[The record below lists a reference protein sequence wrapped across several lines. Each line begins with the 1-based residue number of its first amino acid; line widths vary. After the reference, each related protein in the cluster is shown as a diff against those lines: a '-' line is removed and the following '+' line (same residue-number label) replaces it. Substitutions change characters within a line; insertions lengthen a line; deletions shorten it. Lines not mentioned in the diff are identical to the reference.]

1 MSLLKRLR
9 LYLFKESKSN
19 YYKSINEFPVW
30 NWWEI
35 HKTGDLSILLI
46 DSSTKLD
53 NKALET
59 FEAIKNE
66 FIDTFGLSKEYDK
79 IRKKEIDIKILEI
92 RLALKHDR
100 TVLVKIDMIKR
111 EIESIKAAM
120 INDVRDP
127 IGKNIRLIEKY
138 RKFELDPKKTS
149 VASFYG
155 YIEDIKQNIEW
166 QNLKK

>member
-1 MSLLKRLR
+1 MNLLRKLFR
-9 LYLFKESKSN
+9 YLFKEQKAN

-35 HKTGDLSILLI
+35 HKTGELSLLVI
-46 DSSTKLD
+46 DGKIDKTAID
-53 NKALET
+53 V
-59 FEAIKNE
+59 FESLKNE
-66 FIDTFGLSKEYDK
+66 FIDTFGLSNEYDK

-92 RLALKHDR
+92 RLALKQDR

-111 EIESIKAAM
+111 EIETIKASM

-127 IGKNIRLIEKY
+127 VGKNIRIIEKY

-155 YIEDIKQNIEW
+155 YIEDIKQQIEW
-166 QNLKK
+166 QNQKR